1 MGKFSTG
8 LRRSSPTILTV
19 LGIAGV
25 VGTTVMAIKATPK
38 AMKLIKAK
46 KDELNTDKLTPT
58 ELVQTTW
65 KCYIPSALIGAGTIV
80 CIIGIGVMD
89 KRNQAEG
96 EVVKLQDPEYVAKY
110 AREKYLFTKD
120 GELIIDMGSVKE

>member
-38 AMKLIKAK
+38 AMKLIKAMFPVEMPAFRLK
-46 KDELNTDKLTPT
+46 TGK
-58 ELVQTTW
+58 
-65 KCYIPSALIGAGTIV
+65 
-80 CIIGIGVMD
+80 
-89 KRNQAEG
+89 
-96 EVVKLQDPEYVAKY
+96 
-110 AREKYLFTKD
+110 
-120 GELIIDMGSVKE
+120 

>member
-25 VGTTVMAIKATPK
+25 VGTTVMSIKATPK

-46 KDELNTDKLTPT
+46 KVLALS
-58 ELVQTTW
+58 LAL
-65 KCYIPSALIGAGTIV
+65 SALV
-80 CIIGIGVMD
+80 
-89 KRNQAEG
+89 
-96 EVVKLQDPEYVAKY
+96 
-110 AREKYLFTKD
+110 
-120 GELIIDMGSVKE
+120 